1 MQNSRLTSARKI
13 FLWIGALCAL
23 AMLAG
28 CNDVTLT
35 NLTPPSLTDNPSRI
49 HTITLRVDQKRHSIV
64 PGSIDPRIIID
75 GESREM
81 RKSRIGEGFYEYDY
95 HLPPGRTEMAY
106 YFLVN
111 YEVQFNERTEPREA
125 YSELNRVS
133 VVNRYVLTLEAN
145 RGPVGARI
153 SVLGRGFTPQ
163 DALYFDGTPIRTI
176 YESTSSISFFV
187 PPLEPGRTYEVVLAG
202 ANGSSPIGAF
212 RIDSSALSVMP
223 SALTLR
229 PGSMQPLT
237 FSVPNPAPA
246 GGLLLD
252 VTTDVPESVIMP
264 EVIVPAGETSVT
276 VDVQGGR
283 PGSGSL
289 FLKGY
294 ETGEVTIPVTVT
306 N

>member
-1 MQNSRLTSARKI
+1 
-13 FLWIGALCAL
+13 
-23 AMLAG
+23 MLAG

>member
-1 MQNSRLTSARKI
+1 
-13 FLWIGALCAL
+13 
-23 AMLAG
+23 MLAG

-75 GESREM
+75 GENREM

>member
-1 MQNSRLTSARKI
+1 MQNSRLTSAQKI

-75 GESREM
+75 GENREM